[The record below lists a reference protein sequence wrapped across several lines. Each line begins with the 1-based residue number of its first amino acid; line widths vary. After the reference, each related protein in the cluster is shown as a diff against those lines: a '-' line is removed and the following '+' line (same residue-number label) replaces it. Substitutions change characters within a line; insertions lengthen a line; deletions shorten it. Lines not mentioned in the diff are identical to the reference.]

1 MSYSTACATPGMR
14 SSSAHWRA
22 RSSGASGLPTRMTLE
37 AVKAPGEDRPQRPS
51 RSVGASAPGAR
62 VARLANPKSPVNVG
76 LERRR
81 RAAPHRATDNRAQ
94 TSGDSHVQARA
105 LGRVPGRRSRSLPA
119 GSRMAPSGSSSH
131 HGPPRPDG
139 DGTRDGR
146 PAPRSPPP
154 VGRSRRHRCSSSREA
169 PADERQ
175 RPHVQVFGRR
185 AAWGVL
191 AAEGTVSSFVGETHG
206 RPATGNPRAQGSSGL
221 A

>member
-76 LERRR
+76 LGRRR

-131 HGPPRPDG
+131 HRPPRPDG
-139 DGTRDGR
+139 DGT
-146 PAPRSPPP
+146 S
-154 VGRSRRHRCSSSREA
+154 
-169 PADERQ
+169 
-175 RPHVQVFGRR
+175 RR
-185 AAWGVL
+185 AACASESTPRRPV
-191 AAEGTVSSFVGETHG
+191 
-206 RPATGNPRAQGSSGL
+206 PATPLLFRHPVKRPLMSASGHMCRSSVVELNGVYLPRRAPCQVSRR
-221 A
+221 